1 MSLLK
6 VQEFIQVFLLNNECA
21 THVGVSPQKKKR
33 LKRSNYTKESN
44 VFL

>member
-21 THVGVSPQKKKR
+21 THVGVSPKKKV
-33 LKRSNYTKESN
+33 KEKQLYSRK
-44 VFL
+44 